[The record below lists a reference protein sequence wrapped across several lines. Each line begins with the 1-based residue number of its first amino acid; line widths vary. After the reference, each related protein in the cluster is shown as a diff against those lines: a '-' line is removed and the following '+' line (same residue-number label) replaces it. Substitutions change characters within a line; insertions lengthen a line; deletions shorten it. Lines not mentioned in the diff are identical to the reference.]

1 MSSRRHDRYSDFTC
15 RADAAMDD
23 TPEGRR
29 VLCRYRYDALDRIAV
44 VDPDAQEAVSR
55 FYQKKRLTVE
65 IQGAMRRRVF
75 LGEDRLL
82 AEYQADGAAERV
94 DLLGTDRQSSVLH
107 ALSSEGRQPLAYSPY
122 GHRAQGG
129 PFSGFNGER
138 ADPVTG
144 HYLLGNGYRAFNP
157 VLMRFNRPDSL
168 SPFGR
173 GGLNA
178 YAYCQGDPVNR
189 SDPGG
194 HVGVHI
200 LFLDKLPD
208 LALGR
213 IFRHLSFKDM
223 AAVSG
228 ASNTL
233 NERGAGLIALQL
245 NKRFVDASDPGVL
258 SNLRSAI
265 KSETGVLPSVFK
277 SEDFKTRFDEVVANA
292 SQKMSDRIKEA
303 KHAEQSFSDKFTGKP
318 NTSYDDFKK
327 ALVSKRKEHEGSL
340 EMLLNINRDVARRTT
355 LMGAW
360 YTQIGL
366 KGKMERRVADIR
378 SLLNTP

>member
-1 MSSRRHDRYSDFTC
+1 
-15 RADAAMDD
+15 MDD

-29 VLCRYRYDALDRIAV
+29 VLCRYRYDALDRVAV

-303 KHAEQSFSDKFTGKP
+303 KHAEQSFSDNFTGKP